1 MSNIKSVGLS
11 EKFKAQQVKR
21 ILYMRDVAVPP
32 VMWHAIAKR
41 LEMNHKTVK
50 RLYLEAK
57 RGEEKTT

>member
-1 MSNIKSVGLS
+1 MSNMKSVGLS
-11 EKFKAQQVKR
+11 EKFKTQQVKR
-21 ILYMRDVAVPP
+21 ILYMRDVAEPP
-32 VMWHAIAKR
+32 VMWYIIAKR